1 MEQEKFIENINALK
15 EYAKSVGNKVTM
27 EDIRR
32 EFADMGLEQEQLD
45 MIMEYFRQA
54 KEEEAETAAL
64 PQEKLEQLAKEDRRF
79 LKECARDLQECYGC
93 GKFLSEMSGEEKAQF
108 AENFDI
114 ETDSGVSSMLLAL
127 DIAMQYQGKG
137 VALADLVQEGNLC
150 ALETGYSMVGQGTG
164 KIAYERICAA
174 VRERIDAMVQAQLQI
189 TGDEQKTL
197 AKVNRLQA
205 TADRLCEELG
215 RKVTLA
221 ELAGE
226 LGWSGE
232 EVSALS
238 GYTDDSLKN
247 VVYEGK

>member
-32 EFADMGLEQEQLD
+32 EFADMALEQEQLD
-45 MIMEYFRQA
+45 MIMAYFRQT
-54 KEEEAETAAL
+54 KEDEAEAAL

-79 LKECARDLQECYGC
+79 LKEYARDLQECYGC
-93 GKFLSEMSGEEKAQF
+93 GKFLSEMSEEEKAQF

-114 ETDSGVSSMLLAL
+114 GTGSSVSSMLLAL

-150 ALETGYSMVGQGTG
+150 ALETNFSEECQDTG
-164 KIAYERICAA
+164 KIVYERILGA
-174 VRERIDAMVQAQLQI
+174 VRERIDGMVQAQMQI
-189 TGDEQKTL
+189 AGDEQKTL

-221 ELAGE
+221 ELARE
-226 LGWSGE
+226 LGWSDG

-238 GYTDDSLKN
+238 GYTDDRLKN

>member
-15 EYAKSVGNKVTM
+15 EYAKSIGNKVTM

-32 EFADMGLEQEQLD
+32 EFADMALEQEQLD
-45 MIMEYFRQA
+45 MIMEYFCQT

-79 LKECARDLQECYGC
+79 LREYARDLQECYGC
-93 GKFLSEMSGEEKAQF
+93 GKFLSEMSEEEKAQF

-114 ETDSGVSSMLLAL
+114 GTGSSVSSMLLTL

-150 ALETGYSMVGQGTG
+150 ALETNFSEECQVTG
-164 KIAYERICAA
+164 KIAYERIREV
-174 VRERIDAMVQAQLQI
+174 VRERIDTMVQAQLQI
-189 TGDEQKTL
+189 AGDEQKTL

-205 TADRLCEELG
+205 AADRLYNELG

-226 LGWSGE
+226 LGWSDE

-238 GYTDDSLKN
+238 GYTDDSLNN